1 MLKVIFYLSLS
12 RYLLGSKT
20 PASKFSGSK
29 EVRRGLIKV
38 SLYYKQSKLFSA
50 LAKQYFYVNTADKQ
64 SIQKTD
70 TM

>member
-50 LAKQYFYVNTADKQ
+50 LAKLNTAEKQ
-64 SIQKTD
+64 IIQKTD